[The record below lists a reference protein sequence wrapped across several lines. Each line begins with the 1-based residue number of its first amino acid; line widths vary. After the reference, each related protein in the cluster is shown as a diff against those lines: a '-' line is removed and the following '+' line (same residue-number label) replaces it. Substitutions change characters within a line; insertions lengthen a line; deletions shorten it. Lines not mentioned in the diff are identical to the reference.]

1 MGISEC
7 ERNGANRKA
16 EKSGYPQCDER
27 KEIGELIL
35 DHSVPME
42 ERVFKLFGQEE
53 IPCCFRAGDLMVDLE
68 FSPDGPGIQEIF
80 DGYLR
85 RKKSGI
91 G

>member
-1 MGISEC
+1 
-7 ERNGANRKA
+7 
-16 EKSGYPQCDER
+16 
-27 KEIGELIL
+27 
-35 DHSVPME
+35 ME